1 MKKGISKFS
10 RALLIVLSTIFIVAT
25 FTLAYYLYEDS
36 MMVVDYGNHKDKFF
50 IPFYE
55 RDNSTYED
63 SELFGSIFESSVE
76 EIIRMSVIKN
86 QMETDGVYDPDKAIN
101 ICTYA
106 NRNKTIQ
113 NEVIEGVE
121 YRLDDLINWGN
132 KGIKYENVSADEIPF
147 VISEGALNVVVG
159 RYKTIDG
166 KDLLEYATSQD
177 EYDMLVNNLIDTTQA
192 LFSNYKE
199 YIAFGE
205 KYGVGK
211 SNVLYCIQMYNDGK
225 PVRFTNME
233 VISTKHTADEITGLF
248 KNQLKY
254 VYFNPDKMTLA
265 TNTKISAFRMQEV
278 VNGYS
283 YSFND
288 NSRIWIGFDNMY
300 SASDGFTKGKLYY
313 ESKSAN
319 TNGVEII
326 VAIWVSFFAYL
337 SILVYLIVKEGR
349 PYIKKGKEP
358 LDDDSWMDEI
368 QLKKVDFMPIEFL
381 AVLAFG
387 VLILDLIVGGYSA
400 SIAVLNIFEGVLP
413 YLAVIIGTIIINVTF
428 MPTVLCLTRK
438 VKAGNWKENSCIIW
452 VIESVRKSTI
462 NAYDNGHAI
471 IRTWIP
477 YIIFLLLNLI
487 LVILA
492 PVGLIVAFV
501 IDMFVGTF
509 LYKNY
514 KERKEIVDSIN
525 IISQSD
531 VKHQMDTTKMHGDNL
546 ELANAVNNIGN
557 GIRKAVEKS
566 MKDEKMK
573 ADLIT
578 NVSHDIKT
586 PLTSIINYVDLLK
599 RENIQDEKI
608 SGYIDVLDQKSQRL
622 KQLTDDL
629 VEASK
634 ISSGNIVLNFERIN
648 IVELVNQSIGEYEDK
663 FAEHGLKC
671 RFDPPEKPVYISA
684 DSKSMFRIIENLYNN
699 IYKYALHGTRVYI
712 DLEECGVEGATRVQ
726 LSVKNISESQLNMS
740 ADELLERFKQGDES
754 RTTEGS
760 GLGLSITKS
769 LTEAMN
775 GQFDLLLDGDLFKVI
790 LTFNTLQ

>member
-1 MKKGISKFS
+1 VKKGIKKTKRFIIILISS
-10 RALLIVLSTIFIVAT
+10 LLIAT
-25 FTLAYYLYEDS
+25 TFLLTYFLYEDS
-36 MMVVDYGNHKDKFF
+36 TMLVDYGSGSKSRFF

-55 RDNSTYED
+55 RDNINYED
-63 SELFGSIFESSVE
+63 SELFNDLFDNSVE
-76 EIIRMSVIKN
+76 EIVRMFVIKN
-86 QMETDGVYDPDKAIN
+86 QMETDGVYDAEKAVDISS
-101 ICTYA
+101 YA
-106 NRNKTIQ
+106 NRNKT
-113 NEVIEGVE
+113 VHRKSVSVE

-132 KGIKYENVSADEIPF
+132 KGIEYENVSADVVPF
-147 VISEGALNVVVG
+147 PISGEAISIVVA
-159 RYKTIDG
+159 RYKSIED
-166 KDLLEYATSQD
+166 KDLLSYANSEEEYN
-177 EYDMLVNNLIDTTQA
+177 ELVNNLITTTAA

-199 YIAFGE
+199 YVAFSD

-211 SNVLYCIQMYNDGK
+211 TNLLYCVQMYNDDK
-225 PVRFTNME
+225 LVRFTNME
-233 VISTKHTADEITGLF
+233 VISSKHTVDEITGLF
-248 KNQLKY
+248 KNQVKY
-254 VYFNPDKMTLA
+254 IYFNPDKMTLA
-265 TNTKISAFRMQEV
+265 TNSQISALRMQEI
-278 VNGYS
+278 VNS
-283 YSFND
+283 YNYAFSD

-300 SASDGFTKGKLYY
+300 SASDGFSKGKQYY
-313 ESKSAN
+313 ESKTAG
-319 TNGVEII
+319 TDGVELI
-326 VAIWVSFFAYL
+326 VAIWIAFFAYL
-337 SILVYLIVKEGR
+337 SLFVYLIIKEGR
-349 PYIKKGKEP
+349 PYYKKNEEMP
-358 LDDDSWMDEI
+358 EEDSIRLRKIDH
-368 QLKKVDFMPIEFL
+368 VPVEFL
-381 AVLAFG
+381 VVLAFG
-387 VLILDLIVGGYSA
+387 IIVLDLLVGSYSA
-400 SIAVLNIFEGVLP
+400 SYAYSHLFEGIMP
-413 YLAVIIGTIIINVTF
+413 YAVIIVASLVLNFTF
-428 MPTVLCLTRK
+428 MPAVLCFARK
-438 VKAGNWKENSCIIW
+438 LKAKNMLENSCILWI
-452 VIESVRKSTI
+452 IESVRKETL

-477 YIIFLLLNLI
+477 YIIFLLINLI

-492 PVGLIVAFV
+492 PIGLIIA
-501 IDMFVGTF
+501 IILDILVGVY
-509 LYKNY
+509 LYKNN
-514 KERKEIVDSIN
+514 KDRQEIVKSIN

-531 VKHQMDTTKMHGDNL
+531 IKHQMDTSKMHGDNL

-622 KQLTDDL
+622 KLLTDDL

-634 ISSGNIVLNFERIN
+634 ISSGNIVLNFEKIN
-648 IVELVNQSIGEYEDK
+648 IVELINQSIGEYEDK

-671 RFDPPEKPVYISA
+671 RFEAPQKPIYISV

-699 IYKYALHGTRVYI
+699 IYKYALQGTRVYI

-726 LSVKNISESQLNMS
+726 LSVKNISESQLTMS

-754 RTTEGS
+754 RTMDGS

-775 GQFDLLLDGDLFKVI
+775 GQFDLFLDGDLFKVI
-790 LTFNTLQ
+790 LTFNTI